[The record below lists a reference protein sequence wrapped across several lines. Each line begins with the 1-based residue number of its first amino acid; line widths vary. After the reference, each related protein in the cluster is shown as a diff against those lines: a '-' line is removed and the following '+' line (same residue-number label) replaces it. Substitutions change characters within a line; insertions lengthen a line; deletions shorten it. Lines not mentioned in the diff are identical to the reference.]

1 LWVLDEREYN
11 SPTCGT
17 QFVNCSVKDLEKE
30 NRVTKQETVKEDERK
45 IYVKKTLIFDEKI
58 YEYYSHST

>member
-1 LWVLDEREYN
+1 LWVLDEREYD

-30 NRVTKQETVKEDERK
+30 NPLTKQEIVKEDEKK
-45 IYVKKTLIFDEKI
+45 IHVKTLIFYYKV